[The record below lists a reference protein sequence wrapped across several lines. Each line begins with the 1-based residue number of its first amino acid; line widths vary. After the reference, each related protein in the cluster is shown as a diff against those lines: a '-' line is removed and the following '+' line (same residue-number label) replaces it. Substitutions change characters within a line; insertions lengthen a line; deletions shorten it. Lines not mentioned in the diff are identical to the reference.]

1 MRLRIQ
7 HLVEKEKLVLA
18 VEQEILRVHGRAE
31 RAVANQALP
40 FSVCTIL
47 RDKEVYNVLAPD
59 QEEKRNAQRSRCNGR
74 QINSWLQEVDDK
86 WEKIKEG
93 MLRRQHTEA
102 ETLHAVQ
109 LMGWEWK
116 LKEMGLC
123 DYKTSPKIDSTHV
136 PQIHVSNFDLP
147 A

>member
-1 MRLRIQ
+1 M
-7 HLVEKEKLVLA
+7 
-18 VEQEILRVHGRAE
+18 
-31 RAVANQALP
+31 
-40 FSVCTIL
+40 
-47 RDKEVYNVLAPD
+47 EVYNVLAPE

-102 ETLHAVQ
+102 QTLHAVQ
-109 LMGWEWK
+109 TMGWEWK
-116 LKEMGLC
+116 LKELGLC
-123 DYKTSPKIDSTHV
+123 DYKTTPKIDPTHV